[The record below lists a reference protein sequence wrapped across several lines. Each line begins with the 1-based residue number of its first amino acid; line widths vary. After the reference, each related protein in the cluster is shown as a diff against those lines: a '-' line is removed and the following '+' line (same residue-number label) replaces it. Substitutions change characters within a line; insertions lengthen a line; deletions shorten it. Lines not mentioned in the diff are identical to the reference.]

1 MTSSGAEVWES
12 EYDEELT
19 GGVGPLDRP
28 GQPARSGSCEA
39 GTMDGRARPPQD
51 LGQADKFGVHS
62 DSNRRPLKGLK
73 PVGWSGLI

>member
-1 MTSSGAEVWES
+1 
-12 EYDEELT
+12 
-19 GGVGPLDRP
+19 
-28 GQPARSGSCEA
+28 
-39 GTMDGRARPPQD
+39 MDGRARPPQD